1 MRGPTPRPLSATA
14 MTIEVLNQG
23 RLVWVNCTEPAQAD
37 MAYLRQRFG
46 FHPLDLEDCLSRIER
61 PKIDEYDDYLFIVM
75 HFPRFHGERRVTRPS
90 EVDLF
95 IGPNFLVTVHDGAFK
110 PLRELWQVCQLNPD
124 ERQRWMGRG
133 AGALLYNILD
143 RSVDYI
149 FPMLN
154 KVGGKISAIEEDMFT
169 EHMTLLLQ
177 QISLIRRDIIALR
190 RIVRAQLPIVTNL
203 ENKERP
209 YLQEEL
215 ELYFGDIADAFARAA
230 DIIDDYREEIEGL
243 NSTVDS
249 YTSYRTNEIIR
260 ILTVLSVIM
269 LPLTLI
275 SSIYGMNLNLP
286 LLHESW
292 DFALIMGLMA
302 LVMIGML
309 AYFRRRDWL

>member
-1 MRGPTPRPLSATA
+1 

-23 RLVWVNCTEPAQAD
+23 RLVWVNCTEPVPTD

-75 HFPRFHGERRVTRPS
+75 HFPRFHGERRVTRQS

-110 PLRELWQVCQLNPD
+110 PLRDLWQVCQVNPD

-143 RSVDYI
+143 RSVDNI

-154 KVGGKISAIEEDMFT
+154 KVGSKISAIEEDMFT
-169 EHMTLLLQ
+169 ENMTLLLQ
-177 QISLIRRDIIALR
+177 QMSLIRRDVIALR

-203 ENKERP
+203 EHKERP

-243 NSTVDS
+243 NATADS

-286 LLHESW
+286 LLHERW
-292 DFALIMGLMA
+292 DFALILGLM
-302 LVMIGML
+302 VMVVVAML
-309 AYFRRRDWL
+309 AYFRHRDWL